1 MQLRRRVPRVAEGG
15 AVPGLHPLIDRL
27 YRHRGV
33 RPDEAADTRL
43 ARLLPPEFRGINQA
57 ATLIAAAIGNQQRIV
72 VAGDYDCDGATGVAV
87 AVRGLRLLGA
97 RHVAFVVPDRF
108 RMGYGLSPALVDL
121 AAAKQAD
128 LIVTVDSGISSL
140 DGVAHAAAQG
150 IPVVVTDHHL
160 PGAVLPAAA
169 AIVNPNQ
176 PDCPFGSPHLAGV
189 GVMFYVLAAVRRLLI
204 DAGHDCPPLAPLL
217 DLVALGT
224 VADVVRLDA
233 NNRVLVEAGLRRI
246 RARQCAPGILA
257 LLEVAGR
264 APETVQASDLGF
276 VLGPRI
282 NAAGRLDNISL
293 GIECLITDDPA
304 EAERCARALDET
316 NRARREIEADMRDVA
331 VALSDDDDRVG
342 LCLFDPDWHEGVVGL
357 VASRIKE
364 RRHRPV
370 IAAARAA
377 APGQLKASG
386 RTIAGLH
393 LRDALADVDAR
404 HPGLIDRFG
413 GHAMAAG
420 LTLPEV
426 NWLQFCDAFDAVCRA
441 RLDATMLTAMLES
454 DGPLPDEWLTLEVA
468 EQIEQAGPWG
478 QGFSEPTFDGE
489 FRISSVRRMGAA
501 QQHARYTAETA
512 TGMPVTLV
520 HFGADDGLLTAGD
533 RCHLAYR
540 LSVNRWQGATRLD
553 LMVQATIS

>member
-1 MQLRRRVPRVAEGG
+1 MRLRRRVSRIADGG
-15 AVPGLHPLIDRL
+15 AVPDLHPLVDRL
-27 YRHRGV
+27 YRNRGV
-33 RPDEAADTRL
+33 RPDVAVDTRL
-43 ARLLPPEFRGINQA
+43 AQLLPPELRGIDQA
-57 ATLIAAAIGNQQRIV
+57 ARLIAAAVGNQQRIV

-87 AVRGLRLLGA
+87 AVRGLRMLGA
-97 RHVAFVVPDRF
+97 RHIDFVVPDRF

-121 AAAKQAD
+121 AAAKRAE
-128 LIVTVDSGISSL
+128 LIVTVDSGIGSV

-176 PDCPFGSPHLAGV
+176 PNCAFGSPHLAGV
-189 GVMFYVLAAVRRLLI
+189 GVMFYVLAAVRRVLT
-204 DAGHDCPPLAPLL
+204 DSGRDCPPLASLL

-224 VADVVRLDA
+224 VADVVRLDT
-233 NNRVLVEAGLRRI
+233 NNRVLVASGLRRI
-246 RARQCAPGILA
+246 RARHCAPGILA
-257 LLEVAGR
+257 LLEIAGR
-264 APETVQASDLGF
+264 AAETVQAQDLGF
-276 VLGPRI
+276 ILGPRI
-282 NAAGRLDNISL
+282 NAAGRLDNITL
-293 GIECLITDDPA
+293 GIECLITDDPV

-331 VALSDDDDRVG
+331 VALSDGDDRVG

-357 VASRIKE
+357 VASKIKE

-370 IAAARAA
+370 IAAARAS

-393 LRDALADVDAR
+393 LRDALAAVDVGF
-404 HPGLIDRFG
+404 PGLIDRFG

-420 LTLPEV
+420 LSLPEA
-426 NWLQFCDAFDAVCRA
+426 NWPKFCDAFDAVCRQ
-441 RLDATMLTAMLES
+441 RLDSATLTATLES

-468 EQIEQAGPWG
+468 QLVERAGPWG
-478 QGFSEPTFDGE
+478 QGFPEPVFDGE
-489 FRISSVRRMGAA
+489 FRINTVRRMGAA
-501 QQHARYTAETA
+501 QQHARYAAETL

-520 HFGADDGLLTAGD
+520 HFGAEDGALAAGD
-533 RCHLAYR
+533 CCHLAYR
-540 LSVNRWQGATRLD
+540 LSVNRWQGMTRLD
-553 LMVQATIS
+553 LMMEAKIL